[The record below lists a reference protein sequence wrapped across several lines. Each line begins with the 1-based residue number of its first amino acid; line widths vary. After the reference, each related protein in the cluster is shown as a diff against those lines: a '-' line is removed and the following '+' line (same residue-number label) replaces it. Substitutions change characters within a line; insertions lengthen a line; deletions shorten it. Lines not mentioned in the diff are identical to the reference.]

1 MPILL
6 PTHTRK
12 HGLRD
17 TQDYNY
23 WKQTPQTD
31 RCTSKHAN
39 TLEGGENNRVGVVR
53 RGMMC
58 CPNTHALMDASRKNF
73 TRLVQWPLLHYY
85 NTTTD
90 AAAGGDGAREAF
102 GRSRSGGSLDSLIPE
117 LSLEAVPQT
126 RLSVVVRG
134 WEK

>member
-1 MPILL
+1 M
-6 PTHTRK
+6 
-12 HGLRD
+12 
-17 TQDYNY
+17 Y
-23 WKQTPQTD
+23 KQTRQYT
-31 RCTSKHAN
+31 
-39 TLEGGENNRVGVVR
+39 R
-53 RGMMC
+53 RRREQYRGSGTQRDDVLPKYTRADGC
-58 CPNTHALMDASRKNF
+58 VSQKIV

-90 AAAGGDGAREAF
+90 AAAAGAREAF